1 MTLLEIKNL
10 ALKLINSYSAD
21 GTTLPVADNADFQL
35 AIVDFVN
42 VAYYKAI
49 EYDKIPAVYSFTQNP
64 IPNLLEKFTAFNVTQ
79 HLATDL
85 TYEVAGAKA
94 YYFEVDGQGTVYV
107 EENIAGVWTTLA
119 TITVPG
125 TVTSFTAYSGLIT
138 AGSSTNSIRLRF
150 SGSYPY
156 NIKNRALYGYTF
168 PSAGSVPQ
176 FKPYM
181 KYALPVDYIS
191 LNKIVRNADDR
202 LHQNVSAYWVE
213 GNCFVL
219 NYFDL
224 GSYDI
229 HYYKR
234 PDPLVADADIPEI
247 RAENH
252 RYLAYQSAGE
262 WLMANGRQTDGIV
275 RMNQFDAFMRE
286 LTPNKE
292 EASSSVQNVM
302 GW

>member
-1 MTLLEIKNL
+1 MNLGEIKNL

-21 GTTLPVADNADFQL
+21 GTTLPVADNADFNL
-35 AIVDFVN
+35 AVVDFIN

-49 EYDKIPAVYSFTQNP
+49 EYDKVPAVYSFTQNP
-64 IPNLLEKFTAFNVTQ
+64 IPNLLNKYDAFNITQ

-85 TYEVAGAKA
+85 TYSETGAKA
-94 YYFEVDGQGTVYV
+94 YYFEVDGQGTVYI
-107 EENIAGVWTTLA
+107 EEEIDDVWTALA
-119 TITVPG
+119 TITVPN
-125 TVTSFTAYSGLIT
+125 TVTSFTEYRGLIT
-138 AGSSTNSIRLRF
+138 ASDTNNSIRLRF

-156 NIKNRALYGYTF
+156 NIRNRALYGYTF
-168 PSAGSVPQ
+168 PDADSVPQ

-181 KYALPVDYIS
+181 KYALPSDYIS

-202 LHQNVSAYWVE
+202 IHEKASAYWVE
-213 GNCFVL
+213 GSYFVL
-219 NYFDL
+219 NYFDI
-224 GSYDI
+224 GAYDI

-234 PDPLVADADIPEI
+234 PGPLANDSDIPEI
-247 RAENH
+247 RAESH
-252 RYLAYQSAGE
+252 RYLAYQAAGE

-286 LTPNKE
+286 LTPNRE
-292 EASSSVQNVM
+292 ETSSSVQNVM

>member
-1 MTLLEIKNL
+1 MNLLELKNL

-35 AIVDFVN
+35 AIVDFIN
-42 VAYYKAI
+42 VAYFKAI
-49 EYDKIPAVYSFTQNP
+49 DYDKIPAVYSFTQNP
-64 IPNLLEKFTAFNVTQ
+64 IPNLLGTDTAFNLTQ

-85 TYEVAGAKA
+85 TYEAAGAKA
-94 YYFEVDGQGTVYV
+94 YYFEVDGQGTVYI
-107 EENIAGVWTTLA
+107 EEKIAGVWTTLA
-119 TITVPG
+119 TITAPG
-125 TVTSFTAYSGLIT
+125 TVTSFTEYKGLIA
-138 AGSSTNSIRLRF
+138 AGDVTNSIRLRF
-150 SGSYPY
+150 SGAYPY
-156 NIKNRALYGYTF
+156 NIRNRALYGYTF
-168 PSAGSVPQ
+168 PSAGAVPQ

-181 KYALPVDYIS
+181 KYALPADYIS

-202 LHQNVSAYWVE
+202 LHQSVSAYWVE
-213 GNCFVL
+213 GNFFVL

-234 PDPLVADADIPEI
+234 PGPLVNDADIPEI
-247 RAENH
+247 RAQNH
-252 RYLAYQSAGE
+252 RYLAYQAAGE

-286 LTPNKE
+286 MSPNLDE
-292 EASSSVQNVM
+292 MSDSISNVT